1 MTTARLAPASLA
13 SRAVGAALSLLMSA
27 GAVAAVSQALH
38 VDRLG
43 APMVLVQLERV
54 TVVGQRPAAL
64 AASTAR
70 RIY

>member
-13 SRAVGAALSLLMSA
+13 SRAVGAALSLLMSV
-27 GAVAAVSQALH
+27 GAAAAVSQALH

-43 APMVLVQLERV
+43 APMALVQLERV
-54 TVVGQRPAAL
+54 TVVGERPAAL

>member
-13 SRAVGAALSLLMSA
+13 SRAVGAALSLLMSV
-27 GAVAAVSQALH
+27 GAVATVSQALH

-54 TVVGQRPAAL
+54 TVVGERPAAL